1 MAIRT
6 MARHIQRETEHTDWC
21 ARDHRCG
28 GLNVHRSPDIRAD
41 EIGGRAWLTRVR
53 AGDVEYIEIRA
64 RIPLHSNEKVA
75 RWQLATALQIMRELL
90 NEVHPKLAR
99 LAGRG
104 QRRAIEQRTGAR
116 TG

>member
-1 MAIRT
+1 MAVRI
-6 MARHIQRETEHTDWC
+6 MAKHTQQETEHTDWC
-21 ARDHRCG
+21 AQDHRC

-53 AGDVEYIEIRA
+53 AEDVEYVEIRA

-75 RWQLATALQIMRELL
+75 RWQLATALQLMRELL
-90 NEVHPKLAR
+90 SEVSPRLAR

-104 QRRAIEQRTGAR
+104 QRRAIGQRVGGRTG
-116 TG
+116 

>member
-6 MARHIQRETEHTDWC
+6 MARHVQRETEHTEWC
-21 ARDHRCG
+21 AQDHRC

-53 AGDVEYIEIRA
+53 AADVEYVEVRA

-75 RWQLATALQIMRELL
+75 RWQLGTALRIMRELL
-90 NEVHPKLAR
+90 NEVYPRPAR
-99 LAGRG
+99 LTGRD
-104 QRRAIEQRTGAR
+104 QHRAIETRTGVR